1 MWIISAFCSAQ
12 RRQTEQQVTLKQ
24 KWSNVFNFFWHLTD
38 RTTNRLIQKMID
50 CGSTFYPSNRSN
62 SCDRKIKTSWNQCT
76 VCSSVMKLV
85 VQVDDSNLLHLYGS
99 KECQTVNSETSHW
112 AQPTSAHLQHL
123 CLCRKKINIYCQ
135 ISAVIVVGSVIW
147 LTDDKSVWF
156 LSEIRGAMM
165 LFYSLV
171 CCRLHYTTLHVRSQ
185 QKPNIKSS
193 KTNCICASFN
203 TRATCWQWAPAN
215 PLFVP
220 SY

>member
-1 MWIISAFCSAQ
+1 
-12 RRQTEQQVTLKQ
+12 
-24 KWSNVFNFFWHLTD
+24 
-38 RTTNRLIQKMID
+38 MID

-85 VQVDDSNLLHLYGS
+85 VKVDDSNLLHLYGS

-112 AQPTSAHLQHL
+112 AQPTSAHIQHH

-147 LTDDKSVWF
+147 LTDYKSVWF

-165 LFYSLV
+165 YFTASCVADFTTQRCMYDHSKSQTSNRRKLTVFVLHLTQEQRVGSGLQLTHFVSRLTNAKEHRPKMETCSWMHHTSLQLQ
-171 CCRLHYTTLHVRSQ
+171 RQRFAAA
-185 QKPNIKSS
+185 SS
-193 KTNCICASFN
+193 S
-203 TRATCWQWAPAN
+203 
-215 PLFVP
+215 
-220 SY
+220 SDM